1 MTNDTFPCV
10 VSGRITS
17 RAKHIMDKEGFN
29 VRDAV
34 EWFVD
39 HKCSPKKK
47 MEVDKYFLEKEIEEL
62 KSQLKSKQEEYDD
75 ISNKLLEY

>member
-1 MTNDTFPCV
+1 MVCR
-10 VSGRITS
+10 S
-17 RAKHIMDKEGFN
+17 E
-29 VRDAV
+29 
-34 EWFVD
+34 
-39 HKCSPKKK
+39 CSPKKK